1 MPEPACYLCGRRTRK
16 FLSKFVLHET
26 YICRLCENGLGCRR
40 TTQETRD
47 SPEYQLSSREMAR
60 VPHQRRDRLL
70 LYSHEA
76 LLEQLEDRIR
86 AAEEG
91 FS

>member
-16 FLSKFVLHET
+16 FLSRFALQEA
-26 YICRLCENGLGCRR
+26 YICRLCENGLGCR
-40 TTQETRD
+40 TSALETED
-47 SPEYQLSSREMAR
+47 SPEYRFSRREIAG
-60 VPHQRRDRLL
+60 VPHRRRDRLL
-70 LYSHEA
+70 LVSHEA
-76 LLEQLEDRIR
+76 LLEQLEARIR